1 MKYLVYVS
9 LGFSLIGCSSL
20 VEMDSP
26 ELSHVERVQ
35 IDQSSYEKPQFYI
48 KDFKFSKGSR
58 SIASAAP
65 IDGSE
70 TSVQL
75 SNRQLY
81 FLTFYKQYKT
91 LGKILKQEDTLNS
104 CPSFHNVVLGNEKSL
119 EDFQN
124 IYSLNVELKGLKTSR
139 EEVVNHPV
147 LAIPY
152 SSQTD
157 LFSVLVKSNFE
168 DVPRSV
174 ETALGH
180 YYSTQKKEIETLC
193 DTGVSPGYYIY
204 ENLVNYFKNDS
215 DFHATKEGLMA
226 LLKVPVISNM
236 IIVDNLVQAD
246 KEQFLS
252 NTSQFENS
260 LLQRSK
266 VTWFKQYR
274 ESVIRARRKLT
285 GSRTIAGEKL

>member
-1 MKYLVYVS
+1 M
-9 LGFSLIGCSSL
+9 GFSLVGCSSL
-20 VEMDSP
+20 VEMDSS
-26 ELSHVERVQ
+26 ELSQVERIQ
-35 IDQSSYEKPQFYI
+35 IDQNTYEKPQFYI
-48 KDFKFSKGSR
+48 KDFKFSKAGR

-65 IDGSE
+65 IDGSD
-70 TSVQL
+70 TAVKL

-91 LGKILKQEDTLNS
+91 LGKILKQKDSIKS

-124 IYSLNVELKGLKTSR
+124 IYSFNVQLETLKASR
-139 EEVVNHPV
+139 TEVVNHPV
-147 LAIPY
+147 LAMPY
-152 SSQTD
+152 SNKTD

-168 DVPRSV
+168 DVSQNV
-174 ETALGH
+174 ETALTH
-180 YYSTQKKEIETLC
+180 YYSNQKKEIETLC

-215 DFHATKEGLMA
+215 EFHATKEGLMA

-236 IIVDNLVQAD
+236 IIVDNLVRAD
-246 KEQFLS
+246 KEQFS
-252 NTSQFENS
+252 SSATQFENS
-260 LLQRSK
+260 LLSRSK

-274 ESVIRARRKLT
+274 ESVKRARRKLT
-285 GSRTIAGEKL
+285 GSRSIAGEKL